1 MRNFIILICI
11 SFHFLSFSQTP
22 KTYSEWENLFT
33 ERISEIDEI
42 EGIYK
47 TTWYVS
53 KYLDGNLLVKEQSK
67 DWNDSKPYTVILKV
81 DNGYKRFSVHEK
93 YSLEDDVIIKTFDG
107 SRFIKKSAPIDDNT
121 YRENPEIHYA
131 NGQFYTKYTLT
142 YSETLNDY
150 EGIYYDKKVN
160 KKELEILARRTKIH
174 FEKES
179 IKIFPTKDMIIESR
193 QRKLKTSASGFAI
206 TTNGIIVTN
215 YHVVENAESIKV
227 KGINSNFD
235 KSYDAKVVVFDKN
248 NDIALLK
255 LTESETMKLS
265 IPFTLRTELAKVGE
279 SIYALGYPLRASMGD
294 EIKLTNGIISSKT
307 GFQGDATTYQV
318 SAPVQPGNSGGP
330 LFDN

>member
-1 MRNFIILICI
+1 M
-11 SFHFLSFSQTP
+11 
-22 KTYSEWENLFT
+22 
-33 ERISEIDEI
+33 
-42 EGIYK
+42 
-47 TTWYVS
+47 
-53 KYLDGNLLVKEQSK
+53 
-67 DWNDSKPYTVILKV
+67 
-81 DNGYKRFSVHEK
+81 
-93 YSLEDDVIIKTFDG
+93 
-107 SRFIKKSAPIDDNT
+107 
-121 YRENPEIHYA
+121 
-131 NGQFYTKYTLT
+131 T

-150 EGIYYDKKVN
+150 EGIYYDKNVN

-179 IKIFPTKDMIIESR
+179 IKLFPTKDMIIESR

-235 KSYDAKVVVFDKN
+235 KSYNAKVVVFDKN

-330 LFDN
+330 LFDNKGCLVGIVSSKHAEAENVTYAIKTNYLVSLLELLPNKPNLQKTNLLEGKELSDKIEQISKFVYIIEIN